1 MARDVTTTRDRSG
14 LTARIGAI
22 DSDGSMTG
30 DYAMAWWRDGAPAR
44 DAVMALDDA
53 TMRCRSDMTS
63 HIGAR
68 DPDGAVA

>member
-1 MARDVTTTRDRSG
+1 M
-14 LTARIGAI
+14 TARIGAI

-30 DYAMAWWRDGAPAR
+30 DDAMAWWRDGAPAL

-53 TMRCRSDMTS
+53 TTWCRSDRTS

-68 DPDGAVA
+68 DRDGAAA